1 MVITEDIMKENR
13 ELWLYY
19 IWSLLLTKDTSNRK
33 NIKYK
38 MIRKM
43 IGYSNDSLYIS
54 PDYCDAD
61 IYDVTIPKVFKL
73 SSDFYVNKGMKT
85 IDLVR

>member
-1 MVITEDIMKENR
+1 MQ
-13 ELWLYY
+13 
-19 IWSLLLTKDTSNRK
+19 
-33 NIKYK
+33 YK

-61 IYDVTIPKVFKL
+61 IYYVTIPKVFKL